1 MKNNKVLAL
10 ALSAGLVVTGFN
22 TAHAADAQP
31 DDFFGSDGNV
41 IVDTEGT
48 DFVKENLPEPSVDPL
63 EGGTVDLD
71 SEGNTDGYEELEEF
85 ELPEDENGLVDKL
98 LTPDGETEDYIG
110 RTDNDANDIFE
121 GGTVDLDPTGNDYP
135 ELDSF
140 ELPEDENGLV
150 DKLLT
155 PDKETEDYIGKTDKE
170 LTSEELFGKGSE
182 DKDDSVEEKF
192 DLEKAKED
200 LHNIIREANDEG
212 FISLSQALEFES
224 ELDAATTEAEIENLF
239 GRVTSATKREA
250 LDSLEAHKE
259 AAAAIINDLYDQGKI
274 SLADSIDYTLEIK
287 AAKDEAAVE
296 EILNQIFA
304 EKPEL
309 EEDDDLEVE
318 KIKASNSI
326 KWLNDNGFI
335 SIAQALE
342 FEAEID
348 KATTKAQLD
357 EIVEKAMN
365 TRSDLLTDLSKTQLA
380 ADDIIDDLRRSGRIT
395 DEQARG
401 FYDRIDQAKTSEE
414 IQKILKDA
422 FAIRNKKSIPWT
434 DLTPAKPIDDEWV
447 FPFPLPFP
455 NDDEVPGPVK
465 PSPAD
470 PTPAPSVD
478 PVEPT
483 EDEPSEDDKK
493 EDTTS
498 KEIDDLIKEID
509 DRDQEIRDEL
519 ERIDSTVVVD
529 DNKKP
534 ADEDKKPADED
545 KKPVETDKE
554 DKEDDAKAQPSK
566 DKVVVKEII
575 KDVKEAVR
583 VPAASHNNPKTG
595 VADLSAVAG
604 TLAISMA
611 GIVATR
617 KKND

>member
-10 ALSAGLVVTGFN
+10 ALSAGLVVAGFN
-22 TAHAADAQP
+22 TAHAAESNDPEAERIRQGFQ
-31 DDFFGSDGNV
+31 DQ
-41 IVDTEGT
+41 VDELAAKNEEARNLREKYQ
-48 DFVKENLPEPSVDPL
+48 DQVDELIKEN
-63 EGGTVDLD
+63 
-71 SEGNTDGYEELEEF
+71 EL
-85 ELPEDENGLVDKL
+85 K
-98 LTPDGETEDYIG
+98 
-110 RTDNDANDIFE
+110 
-121 GGTVDLDPTGNDYP
+121 
-135 ELDSF
+135 
-140 ELPEDENGLV
+140 
-150 DKLLT
+150 
-155 PDKETEDYIGKTDKE
+155 
-170 LTSEELFGKGSE
+170 
-182 DKDDSVEEKF
+182 
-192 DLEKAKED
+192 KAKEEAKQALKD
-200 LHNIIREANDEG
+200 AGITSDFYANLIDKASSVDGVNALRDETIESHKKSQVDPGKKVTIDEWNLNNAKENLHNIIRAANDEG

-239 GRVTSATKREA
+239 ERVISATKREA

-274 SLADSIDYTLEIK
+274 SLADAIDYTLQIG

-304 EKPEL
+304 GKPEL

-342 FEAEID
+342 FEAEIE

-401 FYDRIDQAKTSEE
+401 FYDRIDRAKTSEE

-434 DLTPAKPIDDEWV
+434 DLTPAKPIKKPCNDWV

-455 NDDEVPGPVK
+455 IEGAEIVVPAPEKPAPDNIAPIGPGPVI
-465 PSPAD
+465 PTPV
-470 PTPAPSVD
+470 TPAPEK
-478 PVEPT
+478 PVE
-483 EDEPSEDDKK
+483 ENDDKNENIDVDSIIKDIDERNK
-493 EDTTS
+493 EILDEMAKIDTT
-498 KEIDDLIKEID
+498 IT
-509 DRDQEIRDEL
+509 DE
-519 ERIDSTVVVD
+519 
-529 DNKKP
+529 NKKP
-534 ADEDKKPADED
+534 ADEDKKPVDED
-545 KKPVETDKE
+545 KKPS
-554 DKEDDAKAQPSK
+554 DDEKQPSK
-566 DKVVVKEII
+566 EKEVVVKEV
-575 KDVKEAVR
+575 VK
-583 VPAASHNNPKTG
+583 VPAKAHNNPKTG

>member
-10 ALSAGLVVTGFN
+10 ALSAGLVVAGFN
-22 TAHAADAQP
+22 TAHAAESNDPEAERIRQGFQ
-31 DDFFGSDGNV
+31 DQ
-41 IVDTEGT
+41 VDELAEANARKKYQ
-48 DFVKENLPEPSVDPL
+48 DQVDELIKEN
-63 EGGTVDLD
+63 
-71 SEGNTDGYEELEEF
+71 EL
-85 ELPEDENGLVDKL
+85 K
-98 LTPDGETEDYIG
+98 
-110 RTDNDANDIFE
+110 
-121 GGTVDLDPTGNDYP
+121 
-135 ELDSF
+135 
-140 ELPEDENGLV
+140 
-150 DKLLT
+150 
-155 PDKETEDYIGKTDKE
+155 
-170 LTSEELFGKGSE
+170 
-182 DKDDSVEEKF
+182 
-192 DLEKAKED
+192 KAKEEAKQALKD
-200 LHNIIREANDEG
+200 AGITSDFYANLIDKASSVDGVNALRDETIESHKKSQVDPGKKVTIDEWNLNNAKEEAKQALKDAGVTSDLYAKQIDKANTIEGVNALRDEIIESHKRSQVDPGKKVTIDEWNLNNAKENLHNIIRAANDEG

-239 GRVTSATKREA
+239 ERVISATKREA

-274 SLADSIDYTLEIK
+274 SLADAIDYTLQIG

-304 EKPEL
+304 GKPEL

-342 FEAEID
+342 FEAEIE

-401 FYDRIDQAKTSEE
+401 FYDRIDRAKTSEE

-434 DLTPAKPIDDEWV
+434 DLTPAKPIKKPCNDWV

-455 NDDEVPGPVK
+455 IEGAEIVVPAPEKPAPDNIAPIGPGPVI
-465 PSPAD
+465 PTPV
-470 PTPAPSVD
+470 TPAPEK
-478 PVEPT
+478 PVE
-483 EDEPSEDDKK
+483 ENDDKNENIDVDSIIKDIDERNK
-493 EDTTS
+493 EILDEMAKIDTT
-498 KEIDDLIKEID
+498 IT
-509 DRDQEIRDEL
+509 DE
-519 ERIDSTVVVD
+519 
-529 DNKKP
+529 NKKP
-534 ADEDKKPADED
+534 ADEDKKPVDED
-545 KKPVETDKE
+545 KKPS
-554 DKEDDAKAQPSK
+554 DDEKQPSK
-566 DKVVVKEII
+566 EKEVVVKEV
-575 KDVKEAVR
+575 VK
-583 VPAASHNNPKTG
+583 VPAKAHSNPKTG